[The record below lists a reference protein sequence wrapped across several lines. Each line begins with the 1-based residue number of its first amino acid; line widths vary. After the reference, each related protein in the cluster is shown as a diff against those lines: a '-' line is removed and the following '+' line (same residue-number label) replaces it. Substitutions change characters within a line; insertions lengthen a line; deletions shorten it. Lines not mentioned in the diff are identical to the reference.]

1 MAVRAEVILRELEQ
15 RIAPYQEALKH
26 AEKRFD
32 QKMREKR
39 QSKKGGE

>member
-1 MAVRAEVILRELEQ
+1 MCSRSIILHEIEQSMAPYLRAVARAEKL
-15 RIAPYQEALKH
+15 
-26 AEKRFD
+26 FD